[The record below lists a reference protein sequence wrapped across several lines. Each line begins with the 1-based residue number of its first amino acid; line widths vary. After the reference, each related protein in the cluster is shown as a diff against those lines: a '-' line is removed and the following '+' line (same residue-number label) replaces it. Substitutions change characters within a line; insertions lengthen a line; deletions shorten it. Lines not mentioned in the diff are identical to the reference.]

1 MSEQGSRLGVEAVRQ
16 AATDW
21 FARLASDTA
30 SEADWAAF
38 GTWLEAAPEH
48 RAAFEA
54 VEQLWVDLDDASPE
68 ATPAP
73 IELIAMPR
81 RARAARAWTPAAL
94 AASLVAVAGA
104 GWWALRPLPPQVV
117 ETGIGQTTT
126 IALALGGHADLSP
139 STRLNLAK
147 TKTGEVAH
155 LVNGSARFTI
165 THDPSRPFVVDAGDV
180 VVTDV
185 GTVFQVQAAREAVKV
200 SVEEGEVAIA
210 KPTQAPVTLAAGDTY
225 TANGSAPP
233 TVAPT
238 SHLLTP
244 DVGRLVVNAEPLPR
258 LAAELSQR
266 FARPI
271 RVDGG
276 AKTLRFSGVLVL
288 DAEDDVI
295 RRLGR
300 FLPISA
306 DTRREVIILRRREGL
321 H

>member
-1 MSEQGSRLGVEAVRQ
+1 MSEQGSELGAEAVRQ

-54 VEQLWVDLDDASPE
+54 VEQLWVNLDAARPDTA
-68 ATPAP
+68 PAP
-73 IELIAMPR
+73 SEVIAKPR
-81 RARAARAWTPAAL
+81 RARAAWAWPVAL
-94 AASLVAVAGA
+94 AASLLAVAGA

-117 ETGIGQTTT
+117 ETGIGQSTT

-139 STRLNLAK
+139 STRLTLAK
-147 TKTGEVAH
+147 TKTGEVARI
-155 LVNGSARFTI
+155 VNGSARFTI
-165 THDPSRPFVVDAGDV
+165 THDPSCPFVVDAGDV

-185 GTVFQVQAAREAVKV
+185 GTVFQVRTSREAVKV
-200 SVEEGEVAIA
+200 SVEEGEVSIA

-225 TANGSAPP
+225 TADGSAPP

-238 SHLLTP
+238 SNPPTP
-244 DVGRLVVNAEPLPR
+244 GVGRLVVNAEPLPR
-258 LAAELSQR
+258 LAAELSQK

-276 AKTLRFSGVLVL
+276 ARTLRFSGVLVL

-306 DTRREVIILRRREGL
+306 DTRPEVIILRRREGL